1 MNLKNLF
8 FNSKKFSVKHNNY
21 FSIYEKEL
29 SSYRTRK
36 FNLLEIGILHG
47 GSLHMWDEYFPNA
60 KIFGADI
67 NQKSYDACKDDFK
80 IIIGDQTQ
88 KILERS
94 KK

>member
-60 KIFGADI
+60 KIFGQI
-67 NQKSYDACKDDFK
+67 SIKNLMMPVRMILNNWRSKTK
-80 IIIGDQTQ
+80 
-88 KILERS
+88 KILG
-94 KK
+94 